1 VTRETLMARG
11 DKRNAPRFRWRRP
24 IHGGAGYE
32 RMPDGCIWSAL
43 VWLVGGGLTFVWI
56 VVRGWPSCLAFGDC
70 LSNFMWLGVKAAF
83 FAAIWPVYWLLQI
96 F

>member
-1 VTRETLMARG
+1 MPHEAALARR
-11 DKRNAPRFRWRRP
+11 DRNTAPRFRWRRP

-32 RMPDGCIWSAL
+32 RMPDGCIWAVL
-43 VWLVGGGLTFVWI
+43 VWVGGGAPTFVWI
-56 VVRGWPSCLAFGDC
+56 VVREWPSCAAFGGC
-70 LSNFMWLGVKAAF
+70 LGALLWLGVKAVF